1 MEVYGYISILIMS
14 ALVTI
19 AQVLL
24 KRNALRFNELSG
36 LMQFGAMLKNV
47 QIWIA
52 FLCTGLAPLFYIAAL
67 WVLPLN
73 KAFMLT
79 SINLL
84 IVPIAGKF
92 YFNEKLGAKRLIGIG
107 LILSGILISSFK

>member
-24 KRNALRFNELSG
+24 KRNA

-107 LILSGILISSFK
+107 LIFFGILISSFK